1 MEGATF
7 ISNSDIQNQ
16 TTDVSVLFK
25 AQRENTN
32 AVAQTTAAQRIVKL
46 KKLLNTVL
54 KYRTAINDA
63 LYADFKKPAAEVD
76 LVEIYPLKTEIDLA
90 CKQLKKWMQPESV
103 SIPIAL
109 LGTKSYIQYE
119 AKGVCL
125 IISPWNFPLSLTF
138 GPLVSAIAAGNTA
151 ILKPSEMT
159 PHISALMGKIISEI
173 FEPNEVVV
181 IEGDASVATALLKL
195 PFNHIFFTGAP
206 SIGKV
211 VMRAAAENLAS
222 VTLELGGKSPTIV
235 DETAN
240 IDRAAKRIMMTKFT
254 NSGQICLAPDYVYVH
269 ESKKEEFIAA
279 SKKWIPYFFGNTAQ
293 KMNDGDFTHMVNAR
307 HFARVKKYLDDAVER
322 GAHILLGGNVDA
334 KTNFIEPTLLDN
346 TNENM
351 LLMQEEIFGPLLPI
365 RTFSHLDEVINH
377 INANEKPL
385 ATYIFS
391 SSKANQDTILKR
403 TSSGGVT
410 INDAAIH
417 YYNGNLPFGGVNN
430 SGIGKAHGHF
440 GFKDFSNLKA
450 VTVQKSPFSG
460 IEMMYPPYTP
470 RIKKLIDLTIKWL

>member
-1 MEGATF
+1 MLSAPT
-7 ISNSDIQNQ
+7 ISNNDIQNESS
-16 TTDVSVLFK
+16 TVSSIFN
-25 AQRENTN
+25 AQRANANSIAQTN
-32 AVAQTTAAQRIVKL
+32 ASQRIAKL
-46 KKLLNTVL
+46 KKLEAAVL
-54 KYRTAINDA
+54 KYRLDINEA

-76 LVEIYPLKTEIDLA
+76 LVEIYPLLTEIRLA
-90 CKQLKKWMQPESV
+90 CKKLSIWMQAERVPVPLS
-103 SIPIAL
+103 L
-109 LGTKSYIQYE
+109 FGTSSYIQYE
-119 AKGVCL
+119 PKGVCL
-125 IISPWNFPLSLTF
+125 IISPWNFPVSLTF
-138 GPLVSAIAAGNTA
+138 GPLVSAIAAGNVVV
-151 ILKPSEMT
+151 IKPSEMT
-159 PHISALMGKIISEI
+159 PHASALMGKIITEI
-173 FEPNEVVV
+173 FEPNEVAVV
-181 IEGDASVATALLKL
+181 EGDASVATVLLKL

-206 SIGKV
+206 SIGKI

-254 NSGQICLAPDYVYVH
+254 NSGQICLAPDYIYVH
-269 ESKKEEFIAA
+269 ESKKDEFVAA
-279 SKKWIPYFFGNTAQ
+279 SKKWIPYFFGNSPD
-293 KMNDGDFTHMVNAR
+293 KMQSGDFTHMVNAR
-307 HFARVKKYLDDAVER
+307 HYSRVKKYLDDAIEK
-322 GAHILLGGNVDA
+322 GARILAGGNLNESA
-334 KTNFIEPTLLDN
+334 NFIEPTLLDN
-346 TNENM
+346 TNESM
-351 LLMQEEIFGPLLPI
+351 LMMQEEIFGPLLPI

-391 SSKANQDTILKR
+391 SSKSNQRAILKR

-430 SGIGKAHGHF
+430 SGIGKAHGLF

-450 VTVQKSPFSG
+450 VTVQRSPFSG
-460 IEMMYPPYTP
+460 IEMMYPPYTN